1 MRVWL
6 LASVVAVALSP
17 AAGALAQVTYYSE
30 MSPPA
35 PVAQSVGVFSFSE
48 PPGQVQMAALPDPY
62 VRKLAFLREK
72 LSYLT
77 SKDRGRLSPQH
88 AAELQRELDQLN
100 REAATGRD

>member
-30 MSPPA
+30 MSPP
-35 PVAQSVGVFSFSE
+35 PVPAKSVGVFSVSA
-48 PPGQVQMAALPDPY
+48 PPGQVRLAALPDPY

-72 LSYLT
+72 LIYLT
-77 SKDRGRLSPQH
+77 SKDGGRLSAEH
-88 AAELQRELDQLN
+88 AAALQRELDQLN
-100 REAATGRD
+100 REAGRAGD